1 MMLVD
6 QKPQIGT
13 EINILELLLRIGMK
27 EDKHKSC
34 FPGKLNLFV
43 NLPLTVWL
51 AAFILEM

>member
-43 NLPLTVWL
+43 NLPLAV
-51 AAFILEM
+51 